1 MTTTRAP
8 IDAVSVMGANTKE
21 SKKESRKVI
30 IASSV
35 GAVIEYYDFFLYG
48 SLAGIIA
55 KQFFSGLD
63 PTSAFIFALLAFAA
77 GFVVRP
83 LGAILFGRLGDMI
96 GRKYTFMITLLLIGT
111 TTFIVGFLPSYASIG
126 MAAPI
131 ILIVLRLCQGLAL
144 GGEYGGA
151 ATYVAEHAPVGR
163 RGAYTSWVQTTA
175 TLGFL
180 LSLIVIL
187 AVRSAMTTEQFEDW
201 GWRIPFLLSLLLFGL
216 SVYIR
221 VSMKESPVFLQLK
234 ESQTVS
240 KAPVREAFGEWKNL
254 RVVLIALFGLCAGQS
269 IVWYTSQFYAL
280 FFLTQILKV
289 ETAYANTMFT
299 IALVLS
305 MPLFIL
311 CGALSDRIGRKWMIM
326 GGILLAAVSYS
337 PLFKGL
343 THYANPALERAQN
356 EASIIVIA
364 DPDECTFQGNPIAR
378 EVDFRSS
385 CDIAKRVL
393 AQSAANYRIE
403 DAPSGAL
410 AQVRIGDQVI
420 VAVKGQRTVDGQ
432 SFDPESKR
440 RIEQFRAD
448 VKSTMQQAGYPAS
461 ADPKQINYPMVVLI
475 LFVLMVFV
483 ALTYGPLAA
492 LLVEMFPPRI
502 RYTSMSLPYHIGA
515 GWFGGLLPTIA
526 FALVAQQGNIY
537 AGLTYVIGGSIMT
550 VVLGVLFLRDSKA
563 ARMAH

>member
-1 MTTTRAP
+1 
-8 IDAVSVMGANTKE
+8 MGANTKE

-201 GWRIPFLLSLLLFGL
+201 GWRVPFLLSLLLFGL

-221 VSMKESPVFLQLK
+221 VSMKESPVFLHLK
-234 ESQTVS
+234 ESKTVS

-403 DAPSGAL
+403 DAPSGSL
-410 AQVRIGDQVI
+410 AQIRIGDQVI
-420 VAVKGQRTVDGQ
+420 VAVKGQRTADGQ

>member
-1 MTTTRAP
+1 MTTTKAP
-8 IDAVSVMGANTKE
+8 IDAVSLMGANTKE

-201 GWRIPFLLSLLLFGL
+201 GWRVPFLLSLLLFGL

-221 VSMKESPVFLQLK
+221 VSMKESPVFLHLK
-234 ESQTVS
+234 ESKTVS

-403 DAPSGAL
+403 DAPSGSL
-410 AQVRIGDQVI
+410 AQIRIGDQVI
-420 VAVKGQRTVDGQ
+420 VAVKGQRTADGQ

>member
-1 MTTTRAP
+1 MTTTKAP
-8 IDAVSVMGANTKE
+8 IDAVSLMGANTKE

-111 TTFIVGFLPSYASIG
+111 TTFIVGFLPSYASVG

-201 GWRIPFLLSLLLFGL
+201 GWRVPFLLSLLLFGL

-221 VSMKESPVFLQLK
+221 VSMKESPVFLHLK
-234 ESQTVS
+234 ESKTVS

-403 DAPSGAL
+403 DAPSGSL
-410 AQVRIGDQVI
+410 AQIRIGDQVI
-420 VAVKGQRTVDGQ
+420 VAVKGQRTADGQ